1 MRRPTTAAL
10 LRVRN
15 LVVLANLNVN
25 SLSTAAPSQ
34 AVVVIVL
41 LENQGLGSGGVR
53 VSNRVRVALLVDG
66 FRVGL
71 RWVVWKSSIR
81 ISWISLE
88 TFGVARVGKEWVMG
102 DGRRGWRVVKK
113 TKGFWVCACL
123 FFFFF

>member
-15 LVVLANLNVN
+15 LVVLSNLNVN

-53 VSNRVRVALLVDG
+53 VSNRVRVALVVDG

-102 DGRRGWRVVKK
+102 DGRRGWR
-113 TKGFWVCACL
+113 G
-123 FFFFF
+123 

>member
-1 MRRPTTAAL
+1 MRRPTTAAF

-15 LVVLANLNVN
+15 LVVLSNLNVN

-53 VSNRVRVALLVDG
+53 VSNRVRVALVVDG

-71 RWVVWKSSIR
+71 
-81 ISWISLE
+81 
-88 TFGVARVGKEWVMG
+88 
-102 DGRRGWRVVKK
+102 
-113 TKGFWVCACL
+113 
-123 FFFFF
+123 